1 MAPLQQRNSS
11 VKTSYNR
18 ASTALVPPSL
28 YLPMRPSEAHTGH
41 RVSCLPW
48 ATPDIRPN
56 VGLLGFRNVFQ
67 DLQATGSL
75 RRRCDETAYIYIY
88 RIPMTVIIPNNAR
101 LVQRVDCYVISPH
114 SASCAWWNRTHN
126 SSLKNRYTD
135 TPPGTKHGGPS
146 GEGAEDTIARWLGCG
161 FGKPNMSISCLELVR

>member
-1 MAPLQQRNSS
+1 
-11 VKTSYNR
+11 
-18 ASTALVPPSL
+18 
-28 YLPMRPSEAHTGH
+28 
-41 RVSCLPW
+41 
-48 ATPDIRPN
+48 
-56 VGLLGFRNVFQ
+56 
-67 DLQATGSL
+67 
-75 RRRCDETAYIYIY
+75 
-88 RIPMTVIIPNNAR
+88 MTVIIPNNAR